1 MEFEASRAKAVDKL
15 NYFVENNLSE
25 YSKLRNFD
33 FGPDDRSNISCL
45 SPYITHGVIN
55 ELEVI
60 DKSLK
65 KFSFAKNEKF
75 IQEVL
80 WRVYWKGWLELRPNV
95 WSDYL
100 VELNNL
106 RNEFKSNQNYL
117 NAIEGKTNIEC
128 FNQWVKELK
137 ENNYLHNHTRMW
149 FASIWI
155 FTLELPWQLGAEF
168 FMQHLYDGD
177 AASNTLG
184 WRWVAGVQTQGKHY
198 LASEWNIRKFTNNRF
213 QNIQLNENAP
223 PIFSD
228 KTYSIGKKD
237 FLNFEILEDKIL
249 FLGNSNEIAESIA
262 CLKGKGPTDTMELVY
277 AQANALGFDI
287 GDVIANGSA
296 LNEFRLMLI
305 RQGVDESVAQ
315 QLINEPWSVLQ
326 RSPQQY
332 SIQVEKSGYLADLDA
347 LVIGQVLCEA
357 GAGRS
362 VQESDIDHGIGIEI
376 HRSIGERVE
385 SGDAIMTLDGPFGID
400 IHLIQRLK
408 QAITISDYQV
418 KLGTRIL
425 ETVTISDC
433 PTT

>member
-1 MEFEASRAKAVDKL
+1 MKFEASRAKAVDKL
-15 NYFVENNLSE
+15 NDFVENNLSE

-184 WRWVAGVQTQGKHY
+184 WRWVAGIQTQGKHY
-198 LASEWNIRKFTNNRF
+198 LASEWNIKKFTNNRF
-213 QNIQLNENAP
+213 QNIQLNENAS

-249 FLGNSNEIAESIA
+249 LIFENNMTFEFSDFKEHKFKKILLISNEANRNIKLSEKVLKFKANLLEDQKTRLIEKSIN
-262 CLKGKGPTDTMELVY
+262 CETININDLKNITEKVY
-277 AQANALGFDI
+277 ALYPTVSENLNFIQNNQLQNIKFLYRKLDQFSWQYCNKGFFNFKNYI
-287 GDVIANGSA
+287 PKI
-296 LNEFRLMLI
+296 
-305 RQGVDESVAQ
+305 
-315 QLINEPWSVLQ
+315 
-326 RSPQQY
+326 
-332 SIQVEKSGYLADLDA
+332 
-347 LVIGQVLCEA
+347 
-357 GAGRS
+357 
-362 VQESDIDHGIGIEI
+362 
-376 HRSIGERVE
+376 
-385 SGDAIMTLDGPFGID
+385 
-400 IHLIQRLK
+400 
-408 QAITISDYQV
+408 ISNFN
-418 KLGTRIL
+418 
-425 ETVTISDC
+425 
-433 PTT
+433 

>member
-15 NYFVENNLSE
+15 NDFVENNLSE

-168 FMQHLYDGD
+168 FMQHLYDVD

-184 WRWVAGVQTQGKHY
+184 WRWVAGIQTQGKHY
-198 LASEWNIRKFTNNRF
+198 LASEWNIKKFTNNRF
-213 QNIQLNENAP
+213 QNIQLNENAS

-237 FLNFEILEDKIL
+237 FLNSEILEDKIL
-249 FLGNSNEIAESIA
+249 LIFENNMTFEFSDFKEHKFKKILLISNESNRNIKLSEKVLKFKANLLKDQKTRLIEKSIN
-262 CLKGKGPTDTMELVY
+262 CETININDLKNITEKVY
-277 AQANALGFDI
+277 ALYPTVSENLNFIQNNQLQNIKFLYRKLDQFSWQYCNKGFFNFKNYI
-287 GDVIANGSA
+287 PKIIANF
-296 LNEFRLMLI
+296 N
-305 RQGVDESVAQ
+305 
-315 QLINEPWSVLQ
+315 
-326 RSPQQY
+326 
-332 SIQVEKSGYLADLDA
+332 
-347 LVIGQVLCEA
+347 
-357 GAGRS
+357 
-362 VQESDIDHGIGIEI
+362 
-376 HRSIGERVE
+376 
-385 SGDAIMTLDGPFGID
+385 
-400 IHLIQRLK
+400 
-408 QAITISDYQV
+408 
-418 KLGTRIL
+418 
-425 ETVTISDC
+425 
-433 PTT
+433 

>member
-1 MEFEASRAKAVDKL
+1 MKFEASRAKAVDKL
-15 NYFVENNLSE
+15 NHFVENNLSE

-177 AASNTLG
+177 AATNTLG
-184 WRWVAGVQTQGKHY
+184 WRWVAGIQTQGKHY
-198 LASEWNIRKFTNNRF
+198 LASEWNIKKFTNNRF
-213 QNIQLNENAP
+213 QNMQLNENAS

-237 FLNFEILEDKIL
+237 FLNSEILEDKIL
-249 FLGNSNEIAESIA
+249 LIFENNMTFEFSDFKEHKFKKILLISNESNRNIKLSEKVLKFKANLLKDQKTRLIEKSIN
-262 CLKGKGPTDTMELVY
+262 CETININDLKNITEKVY
-277 AQANALGFDI
+277 ALYPTVSENLNFIQNNQLQNIKFLYRKLDQFSWQYCNKGFFNFKNYI
-287 GDVIANGSA
+287 PKIIANF
-296 LNEFRLMLI
+296 N
-305 RQGVDESVAQ
+305 
-315 QLINEPWSVLQ
+315 
-326 RSPQQY
+326 
-332 SIQVEKSGYLADLDA
+332 
-347 LVIGQVLCEA
+347 
-357 GAGRS
+357 
-362 VQESDIDHGIGIEI
+362 
-376 HRSIGERVE
+376 
-385 SGDAIMTLDGPFGID
+385 
-400 IHLIQRLK
+400 
-408 QAITISDYQV
+408 
-418 KLGTRIL
+418 
-425 ETVTISDC
+425 
-433 PTT
+433 